1 MNCIKMLLRCLPVLS
16 AVTSLIAA
24 RAAANPTVLHAFDL
38 AKLRAA
44 APFADAKTS
53 VALTPDARFTG
64 GPALQWETESTGE
77 ALRLTGDLP
86 WAEAKFLALDIYY
99 DSDHAGMLQLRF
111 YARGEKAPRLTTAV
125 SLFPRLRTRV
135 AFPLEMLDA
144 QRVFLPRTPA
154 RLKGVLWGR
163 RLNPDEVSHVALALE
178 DTGDRQRLYL
188 GNITLLSAEPQ
199 YPVPDEKVVDELGQW
214 TARDW
219 SGKTKAEAA
228 LKRQLEEARVA
239 ALKASFPE
247 GWSRYGGTQARRFK
261 TTGFFRT
268 EHDGR
273 RWWLVDPEGCGF
285 FSAGLDCVRS
295 GEDSA
300 ILPGME
306 QLCRWLPETNGPFAS
321 AVSRRRDTRS
331 VDFGKANLIR
341 AFGGSWRKAWRE
353 LVLGRL
359 MAWRFN
365 TVANWSELDLLRP
378 LRFPYVIQLGR
389 YPTTPRQ
396 LFRDFPD
403 VFAPEF
409 RESARRYAQGLEGV
423 KADPYLL
430 GYFLCNEP
438 VWGFGQHN
446 LAAEMLEANPGT
458 ATRRELAAWLGK
470 RYAGEVA
477 AWAKAW
483 GREFKSFDEMM
494 TGTFHRIGDA
504 SPKAHDDLWAFSREM
519 VRTYVR
525 IPCEAV
531 KQVDPNHLNL
541 GMRYAWIASDLFY
554 DAGESFDVF
563 SINCYQME
571 AAFDSINTIT
581 KRTGKPVIIGEFHF
595 GALDRGLPAT
605 GLRGVASQADR
616 GVAYRRYLESGAANP
631 NLVGVH
637 YFILNDQAV
646 LGRFDGENYQ
656 IGFQDVCHTP
666 YPELVEQAQAAHE
679 AMYDVMTGARA
690 PFAQQ
695 AREVPKIK

>member
-1 MNCIKMLLRCLPVLS
+1 MKPAPSLPHLRLALSLLAGLT
-16 AVTSLIAA
+16 VT
-24 RAAANPTVLHAFDL
+24 RAADPTVLHSFNPA
-38 AKLRAA
+38 RVRET
-44 APFADAKTS
+44 APPTDAQIAVTLSADTH
-53 VALTPDARFTG
+53 FTG
-64 GPALQWETESTGE
+64 GPALQWETSAARE
-77 ALRLTGDLP
+77 ALRLAGDLP
-86 WAEAKFLALDIYY
+86 WKQARFLAMDVFY
-99 DSDHAGMLQLRF
+99 DCDHAGMLQLRF
-111 YARGEKAPRLTTAV
+111 YARGETSARLTTSI

-135 AFPLEMLDA
+135 AFPLDMLDA

-163 RLNPDEVSHVALALE
+163 RLDPAEISHVALALE

-188 GNITLLSAEPQ
+188 GNLALLSAEPE

-214 TARDW
+214 TARGW
-219 SGKTKAEAA
+219 PGKTKDEAA
-228 LKRQLEEARVA
+228 LKRQLEEARLA
-239 ALKASFPE
+239 AIKASFPK
-247 GWSRYGGTQARRFK
+247 GWSRYGGTQSKRFK
-261 TTGFFRT
+261 ATGFFRT
-268 EHDGR
+268 EHDGQ
-273 RWWLVDPEGCGF
+273 RWWLVDPDGYGF
-285 FSAGLDCVRS
+285 FSAGLDCIRS
-295 GEDSA
+295 GEDTA
-300 ILPGME
+300 VLPGME
-306 QLCRWLPETNGPFAS
+306 RLCRWLPDPTGPFAA
-321 AVSRRRDTRS
+321 AVNQRRGTRS

-341 AFGGSWRKAWRE
+341 AFGESWRKAWRE

-359 MAWRFN
+359 VAWRFN
-365 TVANWSELDLLRP
+365 TIANWSELDLLRP

-389 YPTTPRQ
+389 YPHTPTQ

-409 RESARRYAQGLEGV
+409 RESARQYAQGLEGV
-423 KADPYLL
+423 KDDPFLL

-458 ATRRELAAWLGK
+458 ATRRELASWLGR
-470 RYAGEVA
+470 RYTNGVPQWSA
-477 AWAKAW
+477 AWGK
-483 GREFKSFDEMM
+483 EFKSFNDVV
-494 TGTFHRIGDA
+494 TGTFRRIGDA
-504 SPKAHDDLWAFSREM
+504 SKTAYDDLWEFSREM
-519 VRTYVR
+519 VRAYVR
-525 IPCEAV
+525 IPCEEV
-531 KQVDPNHLNL
+531 KKVDPNHLNL

-571 AAFDSINTIT
+571 PAFDVINTIT
-581 KRTGKPVIIGEFHF
+581 ERTGKPVIIGEYHF

-605 GLRGVASQADR
+605 GLRGVASQAER

-631 NLVGVH
+631 NLIGVH

-666 YPELVEQAQAAHE
+666 YREMVEAAQAAHE
-679 AMYDVMTGARA
+679 AMYEVMSGSRA
-690 PFAQQ
+690 PYARK